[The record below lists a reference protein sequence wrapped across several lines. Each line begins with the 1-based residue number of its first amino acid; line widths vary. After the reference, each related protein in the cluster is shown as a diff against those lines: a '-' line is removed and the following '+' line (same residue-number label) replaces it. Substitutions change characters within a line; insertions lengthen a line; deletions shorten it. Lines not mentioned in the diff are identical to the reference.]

1 MWYRKWV
8 VLYENLSPE
17 QQAQVDT
24 PTFRNAVGQMIK
36 SLNAS
41 TKKINELK
49 NKIKSEKQ
57 SKKDAVKTITDF
69 LNSSELPKEHITETE
84 LKRLMRRAAEV
95 ATHADMEK
103 AIERFQEVYE
113 KVMMNAESRETAGK
127 KEIPVREQVD
137 TMLASGM
144 NEADIL
150 SNFDN
155 KKDKEIAQDQ
165 INRSKPYSNHLKTAI

>member
-1 MWYRKWV
+1 MQV
-8 VLYENLSPE
+8 STLSK
-17 QQAQVDT
+17 QQ
-24 PTFRNAVGQMIK
+24 
-36 SLNAS
+36 S
-41 TKKINELK
+41 
-49 NKIKSEKQ
+49 
-57 SKKDAVKTITDF
+57 
-69 LNSSELPKEHITETE
+69 E

-113 KVMMNAESRETAGK
+113 KVMVNAESRATAGK

-144 NEADIL
+144 SEADIL

-155 KKDKEIAQDQ
+155 ARAERKENQQYQSD
-165 INRSKPYSNHLKTAI
+165 LL

>member
-1 MWYRKWV
+1 
-8 VLYENLSPE
+8 
-17 QQAQVDT
+17 
-24 PTFRNAVGQMIK
+24 
-36 SLNAS
+36 
-41 TKKINELK
+41 
-49 NKIKSEKQ
+49 
-57 SKKDAVKTITDF
+57 
-69 LNSSELPKEHITETE
+69 
-84 LKRLMRRAAEV
+84 
-95 ATHADMEK
+95 
-103 AIERFQEVYE
+103 
-113 KVMMNAESRETAGK
+113 MMNAESRETAGK